1 MSGNFDPW
9 SDLSWLAP
17 FSVAAAII
25 SCCMILGLHPI
36 LVRYTLA
43 LPNTRSTHR
52 KPTPQGG
59 GIAVIVSTIIVI
71 GAAFLFVPKLSGD
84 AFRLTSIFAATIGLA
99 IIGATD
105 DVRPMGALPRLF
117 LQAVFVLVVIFAL
130 PEQLHAI
137 STIPQWFERALMFVA
152 LLWFVNLVNFMDGA
166 DWMMVVEVVP
176 VAVGLTLFGL
186 AGALPM
192 YATLTA
198 FSLCGAMIGFAPF
211 NRPVARLFLGDVG
224 SLPIGLLLG
233 WLLILLAGNGHLAA
247 AVLLPLY
254 YLADAT
260 ITLLRRLVTGE
271 QVLQAHRNHFYQRA
285 LDSGMNVYQVVGRI
299 FVVNVFLVALA
310 AFTLN
315 SAPLFVGIALIAGC
329 ALVGALLWI
338 FSRAP
343 IRLHLR

>member
-1 MSGNFDPW
+1 MNTMTGNFDPW

-25 SCCMILGLHPI
+25 SYCMNLGLHPL

-43 LPNTRSTHR
+43 FPNARSTHL

-59 GIAVIVSTIIVI
+59 GIAVITSTIIVV
-71 GAAFLFVPKLSGD
+71 GAAFILAPGLAGD
-84 AFRLTSIFAATIGLA
+84 PFHLTSIFAATIGLA
-99 IIGATD
+99 IIGVSD
-105 DVRPMGALPRLF
+105 DIRPMEALPRLF
-117 LQAVFVLVVIFAL
+117 LQAVLVLVVILAF
-130 PEQLHAI
+130 PDQLRI
-137 STIPQWFERALMFVA
+137 FSTIPQMIERLMLFAA

-176 VAVGLTLFGL
+176 VAAGLTLFGL

-192 YATLTA
+192 HATLTA

-233 WLLILLAGNGHLAA
+233 WLLILLAGRGHLVAA
-247 AVLLPLY
+247 ILLPLY

-260 ITLLRRLVTGE
+260 FTLLRRLVHGE
-271 QVLQAHRNHFYQRA
+271 PVLLAHRSHYYQRA
-285 LDSGMNVYQVVGRI
+285 LDDGMKIYQVVGRI
-299 FVVNVFLVALA
+299 FVVNIVLVVLA
-310 AFTLN
+310 AFTL
-315 SAPLFVGIALIAGC
+315 SPGSLFHGIALIGGC
-329 ALVGALLWI
+329 ALVGGLLWN
-338 FSRAP
+338 FSRAN
-343 IRLHLR
+343 